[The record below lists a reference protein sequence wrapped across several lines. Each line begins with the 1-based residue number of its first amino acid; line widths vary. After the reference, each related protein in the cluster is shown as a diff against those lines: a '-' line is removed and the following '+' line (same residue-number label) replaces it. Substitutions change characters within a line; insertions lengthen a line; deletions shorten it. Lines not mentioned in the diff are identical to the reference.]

1 MGSCS
6 STGIKFLLC
15 KMIGSWDLLYN
26 AMPKFTKLYCIFHFL
41 RGWVLCCLLT
51 MLKANEKQRKKPK
64 TCI

>member
-26 AMPKFTKLYCIFHFL
+26 AMPKFTKLYISFFK
-41 RGWVLCCLLT
+41 RVGFVLSSYHV
-51 MLKANEKQRKKPK
+51 KSK
-64 TCI
+64 